1 MLLVEYNVLE
11 NVQVITE
18 GKGATQKKKL
28 RGKFQKC
35 DEQNNNG
42 RIYPKK
48 VLESQVKA
56 IQEKIGD
63 RSLVGALDH
72 PANDAIHL
80 SQASHLITNLW
91 LEDNGDV
98 MGECEILSTPNG
110 QIVQNLIDDGV
121 KIGISSRGV
130 GSVSESIKGKVV
142 NEDFKLITF
151 DLVSDPSTR
160 GAFPEL
166 TESMREN
173 SERAQA
179 IVNKHKQDRALST
192 AFANMIEEAM
202 AKKKKK
208 KKLDPVG
215 QEDGDIDNDG
225 DEDETDGY
233 LKNRRDAIRK
243 AMTGGKEK
251 AVKEGAVSRDPQK
264 FQRAKAA
271 DDLAKGRAR
280 VISVETKKDSNIM
293 RPTGLKASTE
303 IFGDMIKEAYYRT
316 SGGRIK
322 IASPGGPG
330 DPTIQYDKDGNPINR
345 PPTPAQRAAAAEDR
359 RRKRK
364 EAERARIRLGALTRG
379 AVKDIMQGKK
389 TLPSKPLPRTPYIMR
404 PTGLQAST
412 EIFGQKVVEAYR
424 NLMEINKPMAQRDV
438 RSRTG
443 LSGKAPARADLPRA
457 TRKKL
462 PTQTDVDVASFG
474 LSDDKGFEGIPTAT
488 DRAAA
493 LSNRSK
499 ARMAARGETRRR
511 AKVRTALNMS
521 TEIFGQRV
529 VEAYRSLIRKDEKSD
544 AARFKKDVRR
554 GVRMGAKG
562 SVEDIARVGAEGRTT
577 PAGAAKLAKARRTPG
592 ERAVPTP
599 AQQTRDY
606 RRETGFATGSR
617 SSGRG
622 R

>member
-179 IVNKHKQDRALST
+179 IVNKHKQDRVLAT
-192 AFANMIEEAM
+192 TFANMIEEAM
-202 AKKKKK
+202 AKKKAK

-225 DEDETDGY
+225 DEDETDSY
-233 LKNRRDAIRK
+233 LKNRRDAVRK
-243 AMTGGKEK
+243 AMTGSSKKESKKSEDREDEMYSMK
-251 AVKEGAVSRDPQK
+251 AVK
-264 FQRAKAA
+264 
-271 DDLAKGRAR
+271 
-280 VISVETKKDSNIM
+280 
-293 RPTGLKASTE
+293 KASKKMAKKSVNSSTD
-303 IFGDMIKEAYYRT
+303 IFGQKVVEAYRNLIEKVT
-316 SGGRIK
+316 GVT
-322 IASPGGPG
+322 GPG
-330 DPTIQYDKDGNPINR
+330 QKYTQAAQDVRDER
-345 PPTPAQRAAAAEDR
+345 AAQRALLKGAPYRPGSYQGEDKTAAGRAKKARVQKAQAALRRGHSTNIPAEDAGEPQR
-359 RRKRK
+359 
-364 EAERARIRLGALTRG
+364 
-379 AVKDIMQGKK
+379 
-389 TLPSKPLPRTPYIMR
+389 S
-404 PTGLQAST
+404 ST

-424 NLMEINKPMAQRDV
+424 NLLRKDEIKYDDLTPEQKIAMAQR
-438 RSRTG
+438 
-443 LSGKAPARADLPRA
+443 ARDKR
-457 TRKKL
+457 
-462 PTQTDVDVASFG
+462 VAAG
-474 LSDDKGFEGIPTAT
+474 RP
-488 DRAAA
+488 AA
-493 LSNRSK
+493 LNVQGAAQAVADNEK
-499 ARMAARGETRRR
+499 ARLRKGGAGRDQSET
-511 AKVRTALNMS
+511 
-521 TEIFGQRV
+521 
-529 VEAYRSLIRKDEKSD
+529 
-544 AARFKKDVRR
+544 
-554 GVRMGAKG
+554 
-562 SVEDIARVGAEGRTT
+562 
-577 PAGAAKLAKARRTPG
+577 
-592 ERAVPTP
+592 
-599 AQQTRDY
+599 
-606 RRETGFATGSR
+606 
-617 SSGRG
+617 
-622 R
+622 